1 MNWTICAVWLSQA
14 IFKPS
19 FIQPRFTRSS
29 FLARPCFTLIKFHSF
44 TPGICQ
50 LLTVGLYT
58 QQLHWTVAPSRTQLW
73 LFFKQRKAILI
84 NFASQI
90 WQNDLSVLIILSSP
104 LSNVTLIL
112 SHRSNDAVRED
123 VTRCILRP
131 HYFQFSC
138 FNFNEIE
145 KITWLK
151 KPKSIKKS
159 CSGYGCCYGCELC
172 QRVESEWWSISNLE
186 LLLQLETNRLTIVVQ
201 LK

>member
-1 MNWTICAVWLSQA
+1 MYGECTLQEAATGRCSLGWHADPQRLHNALIMNWTICAVWLSQA

-29 FLARPCFTLIKFHSF
+29 FLARPCFTLIKFHSS

-50 LLTVGLYT
+50 LLTLGLYT

-90 WQNDLSVLIILSSP
+90 WQNDLSVLIILPSP

-112 SHRSNDAVRED
+112 LHRSNDAVRAD
-123 VTRCILRP
+123 LTRCILRP
-131 HYFQFSC
+131 HYGWK
-138 FNFNEIE
+138 N
-145 KITWLK
+145 
-151 KPKSIKKS
+151 P
-159 CSGYGCCYGCELC
+159 
-172 QRVESEWWSISNLE
+172 NL
-186 LLLQLETNRLTIVVQ
+186 
-201 LK
+201 